1 MITFNISFVENWKE
15 KGYNH
20 ILIVPREKY
29 GVLRPLTYDKP
40 VQKGYTIQID
50 ELKFIHMD
58 EEYFLVKQKDA
69 MVINTTNIHGGNF
82 AKAS

>member
-1 MITFNISFVENWKE
+1 MITFNLSFVQNWKE

-29 GVLRPLTYDKP
+29 GVLRPLTYDKA
-40 VQKGYTIQID
+40 VQKGYTIEID
-50 ELKFIHMD
+50 ELRFIHM
-58 EEYFLVKQKDA
+58 EENYFIVKQKDA
-69 MVINTTNIHGGNF
+69 TVLKGISHAGNF